1 MPFIIGETVGSYRLM
16 DQLGQGGMATVYK
29 AYEPALDRYVAL
41 KVLHPAF
48 TDDSTFIGR
57 FEREAKVIAKLE
69 HPNIVP
75 IYSYAQYEKRPFLVM
90 KYVEGETLKALLQRD
105 HPSLASVFPILEKVG
120 EALTYA
126 HSRNIIHRDIK
137 PSNVLLGVD
146 GTVYLADFGLAK
158 IALNTS
164 SSMTADQMIG
174 TPQYISPE
182 QALAKNDLD
191 FRTDIYSLG
200 ILIYEIAVGRVPY
213 NADTPFAVVHDHIY
227 TPLPLPS
234 EVNPQVDPGVERVL
248 LKALAKD
255 PADRYQSVADMIGDL
270 RSSLEKSPKVQFG
283 LPLVNRKD
291 PSLDATLRSPLNKGK
306 ITPIK
311 LPPIASAGGSIKNG
325 KSKSGNGFWVGIAI
339 GCVSFCIIAIVGII
353 LLIVLS
359 PDETPQA
366 VLDLGMPPAETLA
379 TVPPGESM
387 PTSEV
392 FSSGEDVPPVELPAD
407 IQAQLD
413 TAIEA
418 LTDGDTNQANIIV
431 RQVVS
436 DISDDQVL
444 MNDVFTYLHEN
455 QAYLLAIEALFS
467 QPGTSV
473 SSIIDTYREQGHELL
488 YLAAGEEDS
497 GEFFD
502 NNTNELIFAVAGLRW
517 QLYYGDDIDAVQDG
531 LDDIKNNPI
540 LDQRYPEADLLQAE
554 IYFEY
559 GDYEAAAG
567 QIELI
572 LGTPNEPEWIVNLAL
587 DLEARIP

>member
-1 MPFIIGETVGSYRLM
+1 MPFIIDETIGSYRLM
-16 DQLGQGGMATVYK
+16 EQLGQGGMATVYK

-48 TDDSTFIGR
+48 TEDSSFISR

-75 IYSYAQYEKRPFLVM
+75 IFSYAQYENRPFLVM
-90 KYVEGETLKALLQRD
+90 KYVEGETLKARLQRD
-105 HPSLASVFPILEKVG
+105 HPSLVAVFPILEKVG

-126 HSRNIIHRDIK
+126 HSRNVIHRDIK
-137 PSNVLLGVD
+137 PSNVLIGVD
-146 GTVYLADFGLAK
+146 DTVYLADFGLAK

-164 SSMTADQMIG
+164 SSLTADQMIG

-234 EVNPQVDPGVERVL
+234 EVNPHVDPQVERVL

-255 PADRYQSVADMIGDL
+255 PADRYESVAAMMDDL
-270 RSSLEKSPKVQFG
+270 RASLERSPKVQFG
-283 LPLVNRKD
+283 LPIGNKKD
-291 PSLDATLRSPLNKGK
+291 PSFDPTLRSPLNKGK

-325 KSKSGNGFWVGIAI
+325 KTKSGNGFWVGIAI
-339 GCVSFCIIAIVGII
+339 GCVSFCILTIVGIV
-353 LLIVLS
+353 LLIVFS
-359 PDETPQA
+359 SDENPQA
-366 VLDLGMPPAETLA
+366 VLDIGIPPVTTLA
-379 TVPPGESM
+379 PVPPDE
-387 PTSEV
+387 TNTQ
-392 FSSGEDVPPVELPAD
+392 VELPPEILD
-407 IQAQLD
+407 QLD

-418 LTDGDTNQANIIV
+418 LTEGDTEQASQVV

-436 DISDDQVL
+436 EISGDQAL
-444 MNDVFTYLHEN
+444 MNAVFTYLHEN
-455 QAYLLAIEALFS
+455 QAYLLGVEALFS

-488 YLAAGEEDS
+488 YLAAGEEES
-497 GEFFD
+497 GEFFT
-502 NNTNELIFAVAGLRW
+502 NNTNELIFAVANLRW
-517 QLYYGDDIDAVQDG
+517 QLFNGDDIDVVQEG
-531 LDDIKNNPI
+531 LDEIQNNPI

-554 IYFEY
+554 IYFE
-559 GDYEAAAG
+559 DSEYEAAAE
-567 QIELI
+567 QINVI
-572 LGTPNEPEWIVNLAL
+572 LETPNEPEWIVNLAL
-587 DLEARIP
+587 DLDARIP

>member
-1 MPFIIGETVGSYRLM
+1 
-16 DQLGQGGMATVYK
+16 
-29 AYEPALDRYVAL
+29 
-41 KVLHPAF
+41 
-48 TDDSTFIGR
+48 
-57 FEREAKVIAKLE
+57 
-69 HPNIVP
+69 
-75 IYSYAQYEKRPFLVM
+75 
-90 KYVEGETLKALLQRD
+90 
-105 HPSLASVFPILEKVG
+105 
-120 EALTYA
+120 
-126 HSRNIIHRDIK
+126 
-137 PSNVLLGVD
+137 
-146 GTVYLADFGLAK
+146 
-158 IALNTS
+158 
-164 SSMTADQMIG
+164 
-174 TPQYISPE
+174 
-182 QALAKNDLD
+182 
-191 FRTDIYSLG
+191 
-200 ILIYEIAVGRVPY
+200 
-213 NADTPFAVVHDHIY
+213 
-227 TPLPLPS
+227 
-234 EVNPQVDPGVERVL
+234 
-248 LKALAKD
+248 
-255 PADRYQSVADMIGDL
+255 
-270 RSSLEKSPKVQFG
+270 
-283 LPLVNRKD
+283 
-291 PSLDATLRSPLNKGK
+291 
-306 ITPIK
+306 
-311 LPPIASAGGSIKNG
+311 
-325 KSKSGNGFWVGIAI
+325 
-339 GCVSFCIIAIVGII
+339 
-353 LLIVLS
+353 
-359 PDETPQA
+359 
-366 VLDLGMPPAETLA
+366 
-379 TVPPGESM
+379 M

-407 IQAQLD
+407 IQAQLH

-418 LTDGDTNQANIIV
+418 ITDGDTNQANIIV